1 MNAAQIH
8 LALNHIPLFLSAIGG
23 IILLWGFISKN
34 ESFTWLSKLLL
45 VAGALFTIP
54 VFFTGEGTEEL
65 VEHIPG
71 VSEEAIE
78 KHENMAKL
86 ALAVIAATGV
96 VALAGLFLRK
106 KETVSRIVMILL
118 LVLSLASFGTMAQT
132 AHLGGLVHHPEL
144 QSGFTGAENE
154 ENENGVKEDEGDADQ
169 KEMKQAQKD
178 KIDSLKRVDKQRK
191 DDDDDD

>member
-23 IILLWGFISKN
+23 IILLWGFIRKN

-71 VSEEAIE
+71 VTEGAIE
-78 KHENMAKL
+78 KHENMAKI
-86 ALAVIAATGV
+86 ALTVIAATGV

-132 AHLGGLVHHPEL
+132 AHLGGMVHHPEL
-144 QSGFTGAENE
+144 QPGFTGVENE
-154 ENENGVKEDEGDADQ
+154 ENENGQKKDEGDTDQ
-169 KEMKQAQKD
+169 KEMKESQQDTKD
-178 KIDSLKRVDKQRK
+178 NPNRADKPRK
-191 DDDDDD
+191 DDDDD